1 MSSEILKINNLSKFY
16 GQVKGI
22 ENVSLT
28 VNKGEIFGFIGP
40 NGAGKS
46 TTIRTVLGLLQPT
59 SGSVTIFGQDAL
71 KNGAEIRK
79 KIGYLPSEVFY
90 YENMKAKDLLTY
102 SASFYDLKKSEVEP
116 RLEKLASLMQ
126 LDLNKKI
133 EDMSYGNKKKVGV
146 VQGLLHEPELIIL
159 DEPTGGLDP
168 LMQKQFY
175 ELLRQENARGAT
187 ILFSSHNLSEVQKMC
202 HRVAIIRNGH
212 IIKIDKVDSL
222 ISGSYKRVKLELESA
237 GDVKKISKD
246 KNVADFKQEDSI
258 NINFLWNGSANE
270 LVSLLERT
278 KIVNLLVEEPDLE
291 EIFLHYY
298 KNED

>member
-71 KNGAEIRK
+71 KNGAEVRK

-175 ELLRQENARGAT
+175 ELLRQENTRGAT

>member
-46 TTIRTVLGLLQPT
+46 TTIRTVLGLLKPT

-71 KNGAEIRK
+71 KNGAEVRK

-102 SASFYDLKKSEVEP
+102 SASFYDIKKSEVEP

-175 ELLRQENARGAT
+175 ELLRQENTRGAT
-187 ILFSSHNLSEVQKMC
+187 ILFSSHNLSEVKKMC

>member
-102 SASFYDLKKSEVEP
+102 SASFYDIKKSEVEP

>member
-102 SASFYDLKKSEVEP
+102 SASFYDIKKSEVEP

-175 ELLRQENARGAT
+175 ELLRQENTRGAT

>member
-175 ELLRQENARGAT
+175 ELLRQENTRGAT

>member
-1 MSSEILKINNLSKFY
+1 VSSEILKINNLSKFY

-175 ELLRQENARGAT
+175 ELLRQENTRGAT

>member
-146 VQGLLHEPELIIL
+146 VQGLLHQPELIIL

>member
-146 VQGLLHEPELIIL
+146 VQGLLHQPELIIL

-175 ELLRQENARGAT
+175 ELLRQENTRGAT